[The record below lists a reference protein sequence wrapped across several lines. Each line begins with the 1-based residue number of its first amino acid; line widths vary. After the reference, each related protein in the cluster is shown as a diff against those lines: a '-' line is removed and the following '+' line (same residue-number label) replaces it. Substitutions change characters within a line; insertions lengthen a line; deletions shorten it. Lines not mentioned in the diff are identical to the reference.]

1 MYRLIIKKKKLV
13 NDLVTVTG
21 GMLKG
26 LEGAKDYSKNKLRE
40 RFSLILEDLD
50 FVKKEELNEIK
61 AMLFKSRAELEDLK
75 SKIIKIEK
83 KFVKKK

>member
-1 MYRLIIKKKKLV
+1 MKKKKLV

>member
-1 MYRLIIKKKKLV
+1 MKKKKLV

-40 RFSLILEDLD
+40 KIALILDDLD
-50 FVKKEELNEIK
+50 FVKKEDFNEMK
-61 AMLFKSRAELEDLK
+61 AMLIKSRDEIEGLK
-75 SKIIKIEK
+75 SKIVKMEK
-83 KFVKKK
+83 KLTKNK

>member
-1 MYRLIIKKKKLV
+1 MKKKKLV

-40 RFSLILEDLD
+40 KIVLILDDLD
-50 FVKKEELNEIK
+50 FVKKEDFNEMK
-61 AMLFKSRAELEDLK
+61 AMLIKSRDEIEGLK
-75 SKIIKIEK
+75 SKIVKMEK
-83 KFVKKK
+83 KLTKNK